1 MSKLTL
7 SDQLNG
13 SLPIIS
19 TTARAAFIGSHLF
32 LALGSGLAIMYLAI
46 GTIGE
51 SLTPW
56 IAYTVGWAG
65 SLVWFRAVE
74 NPLRKF
80 ILFAW
85 AYRLTSKEERAEL
98 TQNLRRTGKA
108 SVTVTAILIVVTLS
122 LSLLIN
128 MDVAEAVTTEQDST
142 DEMAQ
147 SKSVTTSYDRDVD
160 LLRDQLERARARD
173 AQNVLDATRQRA
185 SWIGQAEASKGQAMR
200 ELLHKGNGW
209 AASQLRPAIRRAT
222 SKGDKH
228 IEATKASSEAPT
240 LQSQLTSYVGTRSAS
255 RDTVAAMTTGLVAA
269 RRVDFLNTKGR
280 RNWMLFA
287 ASCFVL
293 CIFIYTSRL
302 LVLAC
307 LETGEKLDDEEP
319 GEGIPKVA
327 VRKVKQLNAWLGA
340 KLDRMGSDKF
350 VLAQVD
356 ASVPSVPIRA
366 DTDGTDYEPVPT
378 RTEKTPETR
387 VPRESQDDTDSG
399 VIEMSTREIALLVKL
414 CRTTYD
420 RIETA
425 KTPAGTDSARIKFNA
440 ARDQLRGLGFKVRP
454 GTEVVKKTVKKSGK
468 AVNVSYKKLLID

>member
-98 TQNLRRTGKA
+98 TENLRRTGKA

-142 DEMAQ
+142 SEIQQ
-147 SKSVTTSYDRDVD
+147 SQNVTSSYDRDVD
-160 LLRDQLERARARD
+160 LLRDQLEGARARD
-173 AQNVLDATRQRA
+173 AQAVLDATRQRA

-209 AASQLRPAIRRAT
+209 AASQLRPAINRAT
-222 SKGDKH
+222 RRGDAH
-228 IEATKASSEAPT
+228 IKSVKAAAEAPT
-240 LQSQLTSYVGTRSAS
+240 LQSQLASYVGTRSAA

-378 RTEKTPETR
+378 QVDKTPETR

-399 VIEMSTREIALLVKL
+399 VIEMSTREIALLVKM

-440 ARDQLRGLGFKVRP
+440 ARDQLRGLGFNVRP